1 MKTDSQ
7 LQRDVE
13 DELKDE
19 PRIFDS
25 EIGVAVKNGVVTLS
39 GTVKSFAQR
48 AAAEHAVERLSGV
61 RAFAD
66 DLRVKLP
73 GSIDLSDT
81 DIAHR
86 AADALKWDVEVP
98 DTKIR
103 IRVDKG
109 WITLDGEVQWQFER
123 QAANRAIR
131 YLAGV
136 LGVTNHIKLLPRVS
150 TIDVSSRIKDALRRT
165 ADADAQQIE
174 IEAKDGRVT
183 LRGTVHSWNERAQAT
198 RAAWGTA
205 GVMTVDDRLTV
216 RF

>member
-13 DELKDE
+13 DELRDD
-19 PRIFDS
+19 PRIYDS
-25 EIGVAVKNGVVTLS
+25 EIGVAVKNGVVTLG

-61 RAFAD
+61 RALAD

-73 GSIDLSDT
+73 GAIDLSDT
-81 DIAHR
+81 DLAHR
-86 AADALKWDVEVP
+86 AAEALKWDVEVP

-103 IRVDKG
+103 ARVEKG
-109 WITLDGEVQWQFER
+109 WITLDGDVQWQYER
-123 QAANRAIR
+123 QAANRAVR
-131 YLAGV
+131 FLSGV
-136 LGVTNHIKLLPRVS
+136 LGVTNHIKILPRVS
-150 TIDVSSRIKDALRRT
+150 TIDVSSRIRDALRRT
-165 ADADAQQIE
+165 ADAEAQHIDV
-174 IEAKDGRVT
+174 EAKDGRVT

-198 RAAWGTA
+198 RAAWSTA

-216 RF
+216 RI